1 MGYEMRIIDI
11 LAGIVIGAF
20 IMWIVMQ
27 NIDKE
32 PINVDEIKKEYE
44 RDKQRYVDSVKNH
57 YSKLPVDSSINYVMR
72 PD

>member
-1 MGYEMRIIDI
+1 MGIMDFIKGFI
-11 LAGIVIGAF
+11 AGIVIGAF